1 MKIYDISQEVFTC
14 SVFPGDATPQ
24 KEVLLKISDG
34 AVCNLS
40 ALHMCAHN
48 GTHVDS
54 PYHFIDDGKTIDEI
68 PLEKFIGPAY
78 VAEHTGDVTA
88 EDAKK
93 ILARAGGGNAEA
105 AKRLLLKG
113 NLTVTTEAA
122 QVFADAGVYLIG
134 NESQTVGPE
143 DAPMQVHLILLGAEV
158 VLLEGIRLGEVPEGA
173 YLLNAAPLN
182 LGGSDGSPC
191 RAVLMDMEE

>member
-1 MKIYDISQEVFTC
+1 MKLYDISQEVFDCT
-14 SVFPGDATPQ
+14 VFPGDPKPQ
-24 KEVLLKISDG
+24 NIKVSDMKDG
-34 AVCNLS
+34 ALYNLTE
-40 ALHMCAHN
+40 LHMCAHN

-93 ILARAGGGNAEA
+93 ILARAGAGNAEA

-113 NLTVTTEAA
+113 NLTVTAEAA
-122 QVFADAGVYLIG
+122 QMFADAGVYLIG

-143 DAPMQVHLILLGAEV
+143 HAPMQVHLILLGAEV
-158 VLLEGIRLGEVPEGA
+158 VLLEGVRLSHVPEGF
-173 YLLNAAPLN
+173 YMLNAAPIN
-182 LGGSDGSPC
+182 LGGSDGAPC